1 MECIGFKGQVEKRIL
16 MPPVIISLVGM
27 IEVGKTSTLC
37 MLRSMGYTI
46 LPENYID
53 VNRSI
58 PFDNRLIL
66 SK

>member
-1 MECIGFKGQVEKRIL
+1 